1 VTVTAAR
8 GLLDALKS
16 EGIDHVFLVPGGSVD
31 MFLPELERA
40 GITPVVAAHEAGAAF
55 MADGYGRARGLFGV
69 CMAIAGPGVTNMMT
83 ALAAAY
89 ADRAPLLLLTG
100 SLPFA
105 WRGREAFQDAT
116 PSGLSDVELVRP
128 VTLFAEEVPT
138 AAMAGATLRR
148 AIRAMLGVRRGPA
161 FLALPEEM
169 QTVPVSGQYRP
180 VASSMRSRPL
190 DRPALEAA
198 TANLGGKTRIAIH
211 AGNGCVSSDA
221 ALALRRFAE
230 AYHLPVVTTLRAK
243 GVLAED
249 HPLSLGVF
257 GVGGSLHAR
266 ALFHGEP
273 LDGLFVVGARLNEY
287 NTMWSPRFEPRG
299 PLVQIDTDPGA
310 MGHND
315 YAVIPVVGD
324 ARAAFAWL
332 AESPDVARALG
343 PTRARREAW
352 VTEIRRGPRH
362 ESPES
367 RTSAAVPLHPAR
379 VMAELSAAAPRE
391 CVTLV
396 DSGAHTFFAGHH
408 WESHGPRQWLLTT
421 TMGPMGWALGAAV
434 GARLARPDAPCLV
447 ITGDGCLLMHGFEIR
462 TAVRRELPI
471 VYVVIDNEVLASVY
485 LRAMKI
491 DPAGVPTTMLG
502 RVDWVAF
509 ARSVGADGE
518 RVERPEDLAPAF
530 ARAFA
535 AGRPFVVSVACDPD
549 APTPSTSSEV

>member
-1 VTVTAAR
+1 
-8 GLLDALKS
+8 
-16 EGIDHVFLVPGGSVD
+16 
-31 MFLPELERA
+31 
-40 GITPVVAAHEAGAAF
+40 
-55 MADGYGRARGLFGV
+55 
-69 CMAIAGPGVTNMMT
+69 MMT

-198 TANLGGKTRIAIH
+198 TANLGGKTRIAID

-332 AESPDVARALG
+332 AESPDVARALDR
-343 PTRARREAW
+343 RARGA
-352 VTEIRRGPRH
+352 RRGSPNPPRTA
-362 ESPES
+362 P
-367 RTSAAVPLHPAR
+367 RVAR
-379 VMAELSAAAPRE
+379 VTDLRRRPAPPCPGHGRASAAAPRE

-447 ITGDGCLLMHGFEIR
+447 ITGDGCLLMHGFEIH
-462 TAVRRELPI
+462 TAVRRGSRF